1 VTDEHGSSSPG
12 VVEFTDVQHVLGL
25 FADGIAGVATQ
36 LEPADDP
43 RSVWPWG
50 TTLPD
55 GSTMRLPAS
64 IDDFASSRDNR
75 SAYRASVLHQAG
87 YAEFGTLDFTTA
99 ELDGR
104 PAQAAGRP
112 AQADDP
118 PPGAAAGEQRSE
130 LLDLFARA
138 RQPALLREVFTMLED
153 LRIDAATRRRYP
165 GARADLERLLA
176 LARDHRGAAAQPD
189 RQNQL
194 LDALKRRSLGAGRAE
209 LRGVHVGVVAGDRAA
224 VEWMVTRAESLEAPS
239 ATVYDTVHAAL
250 AISALVEGAEVAD
263 VEATYAG
270 IVTDTVD
277 EGSGGDADPDED
289 AEGRPHEAGQPPSV
303 GKEDHGAD
311 TAELGGQPADVLA
324 HERQADEEEEPDLE
338 SAGRPGQR
346 ARDAT
351 TDLDGARV
359 YFYDEW
365 DYRRQAHLPGWCRV
379 IERRL
384 SGDDFAFIGDVRRR
398 YSILASRLRRQFAFI
413 RPTGWVRVHR
423 SDDGD
428 ELDLDAV
435 IEAVVDRRTGHAAN
449 ERLHIRRD
457 RAARDVATAFLV
469 DLSAS
474 TGSAIRPPEPPPV
487 EPEDPDDPGY
497 RFAATDPWDLDPPSP
512 ESQRRVL
519 DIAKESVALMCDALQ
534 LLGDRHAVYGF
545 SGEGRD
551 RVEFHVAKEFND
563 RTSPSTW
570 AALAA
575 MQPRRYTRMG
585 PAIRHATAKIAAQPT
600 KTKLL
605 IVISDGYPQ
614 DVDYG
619 PDRADKEY
627 GLQDTAR
634 ALRDA
639 TDAGIA
645 TYCVTIDPAGHDYLR
660 RMCPDQSYIVI
671 DDVPSLPGELAKLY
685 GSLATHS
692 KRRAEQD

>member
-1 VTDEHGSSSPG
+1 MTDEHGGSSPRA
-12 VVEFTDVQHVLGL
+12 VEFTEVQRVLGL

-43 RSVWPWG
+43 HDVWPWA

-55 GSTMRLPAS
+55 GPIVHLPAT
-64 IDDFASSRDNR
+64 IDAFASSRDNR
-75 SAYRASVLHQAG
+75 GAYRASVLHQVGFAQ
-87 YAEFGTLDFTTA
+87 FGTLDFTSA
-99 ELDGR
+99 QLDGSPPR
-104 PAQAAGRP
+104 
-112 AQADDP
+112 ADDDDGP
-118 PPGAAAGEQRSE
+118 PADAASGEQRSE
-130 LLDLFARA
+130 LHEVFGRA
-138 RQPALLREVFTMLED
+138 RQPALAREVFTMLED
-153 LRIDAATRRRYP
+153 LRIDASTRRRYP
-165 GARADLERLLA
+165 GARADLDRVLGVARDARCAPQDLDRPSRLLET
-176 LARDHRGAAAQPD
+176 
-189 RQNQL
+189 
-194 LDALKRRSLGAGRAE
+194 LKLRSLGAGRAD
-209 LRGVHVGVVAGDRAA
+209 LTHHVAAGDRTA
-224 VEWMVTRAESLEAPS
+224 VEWMVARAESLEAPA
-239 ATVYDTVHAAL
+239 ATVYDTVRAAL
-250 AISALVEGAEVAD
+250 AICALVDGAD
-263 VEATYAG
+263 VEEADATYAG
-270 IVTDTVD
+270 IVTDSTD
-277 EGSGGDADPDED
+277 AGSGGDADPSED
-289 AEGRPHEAGQPPSV
+289 AEGKPDEAGQPPSV

-324 HERQADEEEEPDLE
+324 HERQEAEEEPDPD
-338 SAGRPGQR
+338 ADGRPGR
-346 ARDAT
+346 PARVAT
-351 TDLDGARV
+351 TDVDGARV

-365 DYRRQAHLPGWCRV
+365 DYLRRAHLVAWCRV

-384 SGDDFAFIGDVRRR
+384 NGDDFAFIGDVRRR

-474 TGSAIRPPEPPPV
+474 TGSAIAPPEATPFEHV
-487 EPEDPDDPGY
+487 DPADPQY
-497 RFAATDPWDLDPPSP
+497 RFAATDPWDFDPPSP

-551 RVEFHVAKEFND
+551 KVEFHVAKEFND
-563 RTSPSTW
+563 RTSPATW

-585 PAIRHATAKIAAQPT
+585 PAIRHATAKIAAQQA

-634 ALRDA
+634 ALQDA

-660 RMCPDQSYIVI
+660 RMCADQSYIVI